1 MSTPAFPAT
10 SPDRYRRPAWKTAG
24 VITLSVLVGLLC
36 LIGVGSIVDRVT
48 EANEPQTASAGS
60 SALPVEQPRDVPQQ
74 LSDEQ
79 LKSPNGVIVNYLGV
93 TPSYWN
99 NFGASGWGDPVDT
112 VNVEGDDVLI
122 TLSQP
127 FSASTSYQDQA
138 TEIRAWAV
146 GELRQHMDNAT
157 VAGVDLVAVMSSDGV
172 LIGYEKL

>member
-1 MSTPAFPAT
+1 MSTPAFPLT
-10 SPDRYRRPAWKTAG
+10 SPDRYRRPVWQTAG
-24 VITLSVLVGLLC
+24 IIVLGLLVVFLC
-36 LIGVGSIVDRVT
+36 LCGVGSLIDRAT
-48 EANEPQTASAGS
+48 GLDEPATASAGS

-79 LKSPNGVIVNYLGV
+79 LKSPSGAVVTYLLAN
-93 TPSYWN
+93 PSYWN
-99 NFGASGWGDPVDT
+99 NFGAGGWADQVDT

-146 GELRQHMDNAT
+146 GELRQHRGNAT
-157 VAGVDLVAVMSSDGV
+157 VAGVDVVAVVSSDGV
-172 LIGYEKL
+172 LVGYEKL

>member
-1 MSTPAFPAT
+1 MSTPAFPVT

-99 NFGASGWGDPVDT
+99 NFGTSGWGAPVDT

-138 TEIRAWAV
+138 AEIRAWAV

-157 VAGVDLVAVMSSDGV
+157 VAGVDLVAVRSADGV
-172 LIGYEKL
+172 LVGYEKL

>member
-1 MSTPAFPAT
+1 MSTPAFPVT

-24 VITLSVLVGLLC
+24 IIVLSVLVGLLC

-74 LSDEQ
+74 L
-79 LKSPNGVIVNYLGV
+79 KSPAGVVVTYLGA

-99 NFGASGWGDPVDT
+99 NFGAGGWADQVDT

-122 TLSQP
+122 TLGQP
-127 FSASTSYQDQA
+127 FSTSASYQGQGREVLSWA
-138 TEIRAWAV
+138 T
-146 GELRQHMDNAT
+146 GELRQHRDNAT

-172 LIGYEKL
+172 LVGYEKL

>member
-1 MSTPAFPAT
+1 MSNPAFPVT

-36 LIGVGSIVDRVT
+36 LVGVGAIVDRVT
-48 EANEPQTASAGS
+48 DTSEPQTASAGA

-79 LKSPNGVIVNYLGV
+79 LKSPGGVINNYLGV

-99 NFGASGWGDPVDT
+99 NFGTSGWGAPVDT
-112 VNVEGDDVLI
+112 VSVEGDDVLI
-122 TLSQP
+122 KLSQP
-127 FSASTSYQDQA
+127 FSASTSYQDEA

-146 GELRQHMDNAT
+146 GELRQHRGNAT
-157 VAGVDLVAVMSSDGV
+157 VAGVDVVAVVSSDGV
-172 LIGYEKL
+172 LVGYEKL

>member
-1 MSTPAFPAT
+1 MSTPAFPVT

-24 VITLSVLVGLLC
+24 IITLSVLVGLLC

-48 EANEPQTASAGS
+48 EANEPQTVSAGS
-60 SALPVEQPRDVPQQ
+60 SALPVDRPDDVPQQ

-79 LKSPNGVIVNYLGV
+79 LKSPGGVINNYLGV

-99 NFGASGWGDPVDT
+99 NFGTSGWGDPIDT
-112 VNVEGDDVLI
+112 VTLDADDVIISLNE
-122 TLSQP
+122 P

-146 GELRQHMDNAT
+146 GELRQHRGNAT
-157 VAGVDLVAVMSSDGV
+157 VAGVDVVAVVSSDGV
-172 LIGYEKL
+172 LVGYEKL